1 MLRFAELS
9 HEVNAMKKLL
19 LLTLALG
26 LFWFSPSQVR
36 AQDQPTQ
43 EPSAEELEKEKAERT
58 SKAYRLLDQVVDEAQ
73 SLRLPENRVRVQII
87 AGDLLWD
94 QNQGRAR
101 TLFSLAADGVVEMGR
116 QQAAAA
122 SQRSGEEGIG
132 PGRGGAPRN
141 ARVFQLRQ
149 ELILAVAR
157 HDATLAYQ
165 LLASTKPPAAV
176 QNVVNQRRPQGMLN
190 AEDNLEQAL
199 LSRIAS
205 LDPKLAA
212 QNAELMIDKGQF
224 PRTLPEVI
232 NQLHRQDPEAAA
244 KLADKAVKKI
254 QTTNLLTSTDALSL
268 SQNLLMFGPRQPAS
282 GNTEAVALA
291 QLRSR
296 GPTLDQAAY
305 IELLS
310 SVVEAALKVTPAPNN
325 RAQGNSRRVVTP
337 GGQQPPT
344 EAQIEQANARR
355 LLSALLPAL
364 SLVDQYLPAKSSL
377 VRQKLTEAGLPS
389 SPTAVQ
395 FPTLREDPTV
405 DALVQAAAQAPQQVQ
420 ARLYQRAAYKA
431 LEEGNPDRARQIAT
445 DHLSEKARESVMQ
458 RVDLLEVSKKAEGVR
473 FNEIRQ
479 KIARLQTDREKVDL
493 LIQAAGDVQKSSP
506 KVALQFLDEARQLTN
521 RRATNYDHFEQQ
533 LRVAHAY
540 ATVDP
545 SRSFEVLDPGIVQ
558 LNELLAAAS
567 VLSGFEV
574 NTFRDGEMTLVEGGG
589 LSSYVNRF
597 GREIAVLARSDFER
611 ADTLAGR
618 FQFLEPRIM
627 TRLSIVQGL
636 LAETTSGAQRT
647 TATTT
652 RTVSRPN

>member
-1 MLRFAELS
+1 
-9 HEVNAMKKLL
+9 MKKLL
-19 LLTLALG
+19 LFVLALG
-26 LFWFSPSQVR
+26 LFWFSPTQIR

-73 SLRLPENRVRVQII
+73 SLRLPENRVRVQIT
-87 AGDLLWD
+87 AADLLWN

-101 TLFSLAADGVVEMGR
+101 TLFSLAADGIVEMTR
-116 QQAAAA
+116 QQAATTN
-122 SQRSGEEGIG
+122 SRPGEEGFG
-132 PGRGGAPRN
+132 PGRGGPRN
-141 ARVFQLRQ
+141 SRVFQLRQ

-165 LLASTKPPAAV
+165 MLASTKPPAPV
-176 QNVVNQRRPQGMLN
+176 QTAADQRRPPNMLS

-212 QNAELMIDKGQF
+212 QNAEQMLDKGQF
-224 PRTLPEVI
+224 PRTLPEVV
-232 NQLHRQDPEAAA
+232 NQLYRQDPDAAT

-254 QTTNLLTSTDALSL
+254 QTTNLLTSPDALPL
-268 SQNLLMFGPRQPAS
+268 SQALLMYGPRQPAS
-282 GNTEAVALA
+282 GNTNTEAAALA
-291 QLRSR
+291 QVRAR
-296 GPTLDQAAY
+296 GPMLEQAAY
-305 IELLS
+305 VELLTII
-310 SVVEAALKVTPAPNN
+310 VDAALKVTPAPNN
-325 RAQGNSRRVVTP
+325 RAQGNPRRVAVTP
-337 GGQQPPT
+337 GGPQPPT
-344 EAQIEQANARR
+344 EAQMEQANARR
-355 LLSALLPAL
+355 LLSTLLPVL
-364 SLVDQYLPAKSSL
+364 PLVDQYLPAKAAQ
-377 VRQKLTEAGLPS
+377 VRQKLSEAGLPGS
-389 SPTAVQ
+389 ATAVQ
-395 FPTLREDPTV
+395 FPALREDPTA
-405 DALVQAAAQAPQQVQ
+405 DDLVKAAALAPQQVQ

-431 LEEGNPDRARQIAT
+431 LEEGNTDRARQIAT
-445 DHLSEKARESVMQ
+445 DHLTEKARETVLQ
-458 RVDLLEVSKKAEGVR
+458 RLDLLEVSKKAENVR
-473 FNEIRQ
+473 FDEIRQ
-479 KIARLQTDREKVDL
+479 KIARLQSDREKVDM
-493 LIQAAGDVQKSSP
+493 LIQAAGDVQKSNT
-506 KVALQFLDEARQLTN
+506 KLAIQFLDEARQFTN
-521 RRATNYDHFEQQ
+521 RRATNYDQFEQQ

-540 ATVDP
+540 ASLDP

-558 LNELLAAAS
+558 LNELLSAAS

-574 NTFRDGEMTLVEGGG
+574 STFRDGEMTIAEGGG

-636 LAETTSGAQRT
+636 LDERASGAQRT

-652 RTVSRPN
+652 RTASRPN